1 MADFTV
7 LILCVSAFFIF
18 DNSLGMPSR
27 KARRLKRQASQSSAL
42 GALMS
47 FSVKLSDM
55 ERQIT
60 SFERKIQRQTAEIE
74 QLSAKL
80 DSKAERSQF
89 QNLETLLNSKMVTL
103 KDEIN
108 TKDLV
113 VERYR
118 NKLRQLEAEVTSIND
133 QYSNLNGNT
142 MDVLDRFE
150 NLALHCTN
158 QKTGWAPKANGAI
171 QYLDRQWVRCNPGE
185 FLQSF
190 LLKLA
195 SNYEE
200 DMVKYVYRCCRIN
213 I

>member
-1 MADFTV
+1 MNLWTFDSSGFLPDMSLLT
-7 LILCVSAFFIF
+7 FFQ
-18 DNSLGMPSR
+18 
-27 KARRLKRQASQSSAL
+27 RQASQSSAL

-60 SFERKIQRQTAEIE
+60 SFERKIQRQTAEID

-89 QNLETLLNSKMVTL
+89 QNLEILLNSKMVNL

-118 NKLRQLEAEVTSIND
+118 NKLRQLEAEVTVSGLV
-133 QYSNLNGNT
+133 Y
-142 MDVLDRFE
+142 DVSSQASLVV
-150 NLALHCTN
+150 ALSTCLGLLCTPGAGL
-158 QKTGWAPKANGAI
+158 GWGLLEDI
-171 QYLDRQWVRCNPGE
+171 DC
-185 FLQSF
+185 SF
-190 LLKLA
+190 RHDK
-195 SNYEE
+195 S
-200 DMVKYVYRCCRIN
+200 
-213 I
+213 